1 MALVSW
7 LMIALLALAVAAVV
21 GAEWPRLMGRFG
33 GEARARR
40 ERARRKAGLKIVR
53 SETEEFAASVERDL
67 AELPTIEESDR
78 RKR

>member
-1 MALVSW
+1 MPPVSG
-7 LMIALLALAVAAVV
+7 LMIPLLALAVAAVV
-21 GAEWPRLMGRFG
+21 GAEWPRLTGRYG
-33 GEARARR
+33 AEARARR
-40 ERARRKAGLKIVR
+40 ERAKRKAGLSIVR